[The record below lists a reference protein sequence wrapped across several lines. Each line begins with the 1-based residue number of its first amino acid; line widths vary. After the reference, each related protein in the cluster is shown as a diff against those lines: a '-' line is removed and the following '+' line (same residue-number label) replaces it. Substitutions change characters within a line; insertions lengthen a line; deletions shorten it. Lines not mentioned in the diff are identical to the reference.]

1 MYLSP
6 FLVGHAGKKTFSFFI
21 ITKLGI
27 QGYSDSKC
35 DYRSSYLQGKNDRAL
50 SIVSILTGYGF
61 CGVLCKGLI
70 RILTPC
76 FCIFILPI
84 VRKHMMPMHM
94 DFPSDHP
101 VEEVG
106 RHLLAVLLKH
116 HALTETAVKMIQ
128 VTKELFERKNQL
140 FLSLHHL
147 LLISLLSVST
157 TDSRRISQNSPK
169 VKVSNEKKTV
179 ELSVKERSK
188 LCLKSL

>member
-1 MYLSP
+1 
-6 FLVGHAGKKTFSFFI
+6 
-21 ITKLGI
+21 
-27 QGYSDSKC
+27 
-35 DYRSSYLQGKNDRAL
+35 
-50 SIVSILTGYGF
+50 
-61 CGVLCKGLI
+61 
-70 RILTPC
+70 
-76 FCIFILPI
+76 
-84 VRKHMMPMHM
+84 MPMHM
-94 DFPSDHP
+94 DFPADHP

-169 VKVSNEKKTV
+169 LKVFNEKKTRRIIC
-179 ELSVKERSK
+179 KGK
-188 LCLKSL
+188 KQIMLKVPVILQRYSFEVLYY

>member
-1 MYLSP
+1 
-6 FLVGHAGKKTFSFFI
+6 
-21 ITKLGI
+21 
-27 QGYSDSKC
+27 
-35 DYRSSYLQGKNDRAL
+35 
-50 SIVSILTGYGF
+50 
-61 CGVLCKGLI
+61 
-70 RILTPC
+70 
-76 FCIFILPI
+76 
-84 VRKHMMPMHM
+84 MHM

-157 TDSRRISQNSPK
+157 TDSRRISINSSK
-169 VKVSNEKKTV
+169 VKVFNEKKNRRIIC
-179 ELSVKERSK
+179 KGK
-188 LCLKSL
+188 KQIMLKVPVILQRYSFEVLYY

>member
-1 MYLSP
+1 
-6 FLVGHAGKKTFSFFI
+6 
-21 ITKLGI
+21 
-27 QGYSDSKC
+27 
-35 DYRSSYLQGKNDRAL
+35 
-50 SIVSILTGYGF
+50 
-61 CGVLCKGLI
+61 
-70 RILTPC
+70 
-76 FCIFILPI
+76 
-84 VRKHMMPMHM
+84 MMPMHM
-94 DFPSDHP
+94 DFPADHP